1 MGGLT
6 DEHPLGELVRLEIL
20 IEEGGI
26 LDLGEAV
33 GLFGHGVVQNL
44 RARGGQSGNHRWR
57 SLPTC
62 ACERSRWHQ
71 SSG

>member
-33 GLFGHGVVQNL
+33 GFFGHGVVQNL

-57 SLPTC
+57 SFAYLCLRT
-62 ACERSRWHQ
+62 
-71 SSG
+71 